1 MSLTLRTTPKED
13 AAIERVARD
22 FGLSKQKTLLR
33 LVDQADQ
40 RINHVKFSDIKRFKA
55 DTPTEVAIN
64 DERGRLDPPL
74 R

>member
-33 LVDQADQ
+33 LVDQAD
-40 RINHVKFSDIKRFKA
+40 RRRNLMKLSDMPRLNLDVTVQEMI
-55 DTPTEVAIN
+55 D
-64 DERGRLDPPL
+64 DERGRFD
-74 R
+74 